1 LRYAGYV
8 KNWVATGAL
17 AIVAVALFFSGPIIG
32 SVTRIGEGAMNKI
45 RKYKEARHE
54 LAEPKPPAADELVRS
69 DDSVATEL
77 EGVEAERRKA
87 YEKELVNVGYWQP
100 RDNGE
105 RKTVERDTSDGPSRR
120 SAMQARREDANKSGR
135 GRSSR

>member
-1 LRYAGYV
+1 M

-17 AIVAVALFFSGPIIG
+17 VIVAVALFFSGPIIG

-45 RKYKEARHE
+45 RKYKEARRE
-54 LAEPKPPAADELVRS
+54 LAEPKPPTTDELVRGDES
-69 DDSVATEL
+69 AAGEL

-87 YEKELVNVGYWQP
+87 YEKELVNVGYWQARENVEP
-100 RDNGE
+100 R
-105 RKTVERDTSDGPSRR
+105 TVSRDAAADGPSRR
-120 SAMQARREDANKSGR
+120 SAMQARREEANKSGR